1 MIRPCKEY
9 RARKYAGAD
18 RLSVPGGRALYY
30 SPADL
35 MRESSWYSAAPELA
49 YRDYGAKIFF
59 HIGEGDEV
67 TVPSSKSVYL
77 YNWGDWPLLFVG
89 MDYDKTSSRR
99 HRFRWRYRPTAG
111 RLRSSST
118 YRVPSSNTVYTGLSG
133 DGWSQVERGCV
144 GYRAA

>member
-1 MIRPCKEY
+1 
-9 RARKYAGAD
+9 
-18 RLSVPGGRALYY
+18 
-30 SPADL
+30 

-89 MDYDKTSSRR
+89 MDYDKYQARAGIVSGGGIV
-99 HRFRWRYRPTAG
+99 RPQDAYDQAVRIG
-111 RLRSSST
+111 C
-118 YRVPSSNTVYTGLSG
+118 RVRIRCIPAFSG

>member
-1 MIRPCKEY
+1 
-9 RARKYAGAD
+9 
-18 RLSVPGGRALYY
+18 
-30 SPADL
+30 

-89 MDYDKTSSRR
+89 MDYDKYQLAPASFPVEVSSDRR
-99 HRFRWRYRPTAG
+99 T
-111 RLRSSST
+111 LRSSST
-118 YRVPSSNTVYTGLSG
+118 YRVPSSNTVYTGLQ
-133 DGWSQVERGCV
+133 W
-144 GYRAA
+144 